1 MNKIYKIAGMLS
13 GTMLLAGCCCVQP
26 QSQCNSCND
35 TKPNPIN
42 YQAVNNPVIPQ
53 YELPQKPQT
62 SKVEK
67 KLSGACAIT
76 NIPGLQ
82 KNCVLRVEAVGVG
95 VAPAEGMES
104 TAQAMAMARRAAILE
119 AYKALAEKLYGIKI
133 NGRETLKNMMLQNES
148 LRAYIQGVI
157 RGANIEEESY
167 NNGMYKVVM
176 SLKVNVKEWNKY
188 LEENPPYS
196 LSSM

>member
-13 GTMLLAGCCCVQP
+13 GTMLFAGCCCMQP
-26 QSQCNSCND
+26 QSQCNSCS
-35 TKPNPIN
+35 PNT
-42 YQAVNNPVIPQ
+42 Q
-53 YELPQKPQT
+53 YKPQMQT
-62 SKVEK
+62 QYQPLPKFNQTQNLNK
-67 KLSGACAIT
+67 KPSGACVIT

-82 KNCVLRVEAVGVG
+82 KNCVLRMEAVGVG